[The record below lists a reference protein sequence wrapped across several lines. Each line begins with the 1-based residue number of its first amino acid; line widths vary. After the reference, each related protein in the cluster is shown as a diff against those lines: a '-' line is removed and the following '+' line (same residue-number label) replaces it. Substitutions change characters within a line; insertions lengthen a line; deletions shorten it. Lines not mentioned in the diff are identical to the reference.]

1 MANFSAQQVYSVISK
16 HQLTAEQLAA
26 VEGASIQ
33 SPTLVIAGAGSGKTE
48 LMTVRIMY
56 LVANG
61 FATPEQILGLT
72 FTKKAASELSAR
84 VLRSLYL
91 MRETEFWPKDL
102 DQDFAPPV
110 ITTYNSF
117 GNEVFR
123 QNALAV
129 GYEPDAQVLT
139 ESGAVAL
146 AKELL
151 RSLNLDDL
159 PQLESWEKT
168 SDYLVERLLSVTGEL
183 TDNQATAESA
193 EAVLER
199 FIQHVATLP
208 KTEGGSSERFA
219 YTETFLADAQQNLLF
234 LALAKRYQ
242 ELKQNRNLVD
252 FSDQV
257 SLALRAVQDGS
268 NLPYS
273 FVMLDEYQ
281 DTSSIQTKLLAK
293 LFAGLPV
300 MAVGDPNQ
308 AIYGWRGASDA
319 NISGFSSD
327 FGSSDTVT
335 LSTCWRS
342 GGSIVAAANHI
353 SQPLAGLSSLQ
364 PIILKS
370 IKDSDPIS
378 AEVFQ
383 TVDQEAD
390 AAAKF
395 FKENTNAETSAA
407 LLMRTKSAMP
417 SFVRAMQD
425 IGLEVEV
432 TGLSGLT
439 ELPEIIDLISALKVI
454 SSPQAATE
462 LMRLLSGPRW
472 AIAPRDIAQ
481 LAGYAKKLSRIR
493 NEVDS
498 SRPITLVEALD
509 ELRRAGSEDY
519 INVSH
524 ASFIRLKSAAELF
537 YRMRTQLSL
546 SITELAWAVVR
557 ELNIDIELFAHA
569 KTKSPLG
576 HLEQFISRL
585 TEYEASTIRPT
596 LSGLLQ
602 WLDYALEHE
611 SFELP
616 KSGSKKG
623 VIQVMSVHAAKGLE
637 WDVVLVAQLNQGS
650 FPIDSK
656 DSKGWLAAGK
666 LPFELRGD
674 RAQLPEFDFQAA
686 SSQRDLKQRFEAF
699 QDEMRQRQLREE
711 RRLAYVAIT
720 RAAKT
725 LRLTASYFKPGAKKA
740 RPLSPFLL
748 ELIEA
753 GLVSAVT
760 PEPLESNP
768 ALEQS
773 LRGSWPSIER
783 SGVEKLKIAADSV
796 TGFSGF
802 EPVRSHEL
810 ALLLEERDRAHSR
823 FVPELPK
830 RLSASALVSLISSP
844 DKFFENLRRPTPV
857 LFSQSASEGTH
868 FHSCIE
874 EYFAAS
880 DDAETQLTDSEIGL
894 NFLGSRFADRKPFA
908 IEQQIE
914 FVLAGVVVVCK
925 LDAVFENAGL
935 YEVVDWKSGKTPDG
949 TDLAARSI
957 QLALYRIALSEWL
970 SVGVEQIQVSFFFAA
985 DGKEVAPDALLSKP
999 ELEEKLAEVRKARLG

>member
-91 MRETEFWPKDL
+91 MRETDFWPKDL
-102 DQDFAPPV
+102 DQDFAPPM

-183 TDNQATAESA
+183 TDNQASAESA

-199 FIQHVATLP
+199 FIRHVATLP

-242 ELKQNRNLVD
+242 DLKQNRNLVD

-268 NLPYS
+268 NLPYR

-281 DTSSIQTKLLAK
+281 DTSSIQTKLLSK

-342 GGSIVAAANHI
+342 GESIVAAANHN

-370 IKDSDPIS
+370 IKGSDPIS

-383 TVDQEAD
+383 TVEQESE

-395 FKENTNAETSAA
+395 FIENTNAETSAA

-439 ELPEIIDLISALKVI
+439 ELPEIIDLIAALKVI

-509 ELRRAGSEDY
+509 ELRRAGSEDH

-524 ASFIRLKSAAELF
+524 ASFVRLKSAAELF

-569 KTKSPLG
+569 KSKSPLG

-623 VIQVMSVHAAKGLE
+623 VVQVMSVHAAKGLE

-699 QDEMRQRQLREE
+699 QDQMRQRQLREE

-748 ELIEA
+748 ELIEV
-753 GLVSAVT
+753 GLVNAVT
-760 PEPLESNP
+760 PEPLDSNP

-783 SGVEKLKIAADSV
+783 AGLEKLKLAAASV
-796 TGFSGF
+796 SGFSGF
-802 EPVRSHEL
+802 EPVRSQEL

-823 FVPELPK
+823 FIPELPK
-830 RLSASALVSLISSP
+830 RLSASAMVSLISSP
-844 DKFFENLRRPTPV
+844 EKFFENLRRPTPV
-857 LFSQSASEGTH
+857 LFSQSATEGTH

-874 EYFAAS
+874 EYFSAS
-880 DDAETQLTDSEIGL
+880 DDAETELTDTEIGA

-925 LDAVFENAGL
+925 LDAVFESEGL
-935 YEVVDWKSGKTPDG
+935 YEVVDWKSGKTPDAA
-949 TDLAARSI
+949 DLASRSI

-970 SVGVEQIQVSFFFAA
+970 GVGVEQIRVSFFFAA
-985 DGKEVAPDALLSKP
+985 DGKEVAPEALMSKP
-999 ELEEKLAEVRKARLG
+999 ELETKLAEVRRARLS

>member
-1 MANFSAQQVYSVISK
+1 MTRVSAQQVYSIISK
-16 HQLTAEQLAA
+16 HLLTPEQLLA
-26 VEGASIQ
+26 VEGASIT

-48 LMTVRIMY
+48 LMTVRILY

-72 FTKKAASELSAR
+72 FTKKAASELSGR

-102 DQDFAPPV
+102 EQDFSPPN

-139 ESGAVAL
+139 ESGSVAL

-151 RSLNLDDL
+151 RSLNLEDL

-168 SDYLVERLLSVTGEL
+168 VDYLVERLLSINSEL
-183 TDNQATAESA
+183 TDNQATVESA
-193 EAVLER
+193 EAVLEQ
-199 FIQHVATLP
+199 FIVHVSQLP
-208 KTEGGSSERFA
+208 KTEGGSSERFG
-219 YTETFLADAQQNLLF
+219 YTELYLADAQQNLLF

-242 ELKQNRNLVD
+242 QLKQDRNLVD

-257 SLALRAVQDGS
+257 SLALKAVQDGG
-268 NLPYS
+268 NLQYR

-319 NISGFSSD
+319 NLSGFSSD
-327 FGSSDTVT
+327 FGVGETVT

-342 GGSIVAAANHI
+342 GESIVRAANQI
-353 SQPLAGLSSLQ
+353 SEPLAGLSSLQ

-370 IKDSDPIS
+370 VKSADPIT

-383 TVDQEAD
+383 SVEQEAL
-390 AAAKF
+390 AAAEF
-395 FKENTNAETSAA
+395 FLENTNPEISAA
-407 LLMRTKSAMP
+407 LLLRTKSAMP
-417 SFVRAMQD
+417 SFVRALQD
-425 IGLEVEV
+425 RGLEVEV

-481 LAGYAKKLSRIR
+481 LAGYARKLSRIR

-509 ELRRAGSEDY
+509 ELRRSGAQDY
-519 INVSH
+519 INVSEI
-524 ASFIRLKSAAELF
+524 SFTRLKSAAELF

-569 KTKSPLG
+569 KTKSPLA

-585 TEYEASTIRPT
+585 TEYEATTLRPS

-602 WLDYALEHE
+602 WLDYALEHD

-623 VIQVMSVHAAKGLE
+623 VVQLMSVHAAKGLE
-637 WDVVLVAQLNQGS
+637 WDVVLVGQLNQGS

-656 DSKGWLAAGK
+656 DSKGWLGAGK
-666 LPFELRGD
+666 LPFQLRGD
-674 RAQLPEFDFQAA
+674 RAQLPDFDFESAT
-686 SSQRDLKQRFEAF
+686 SQKQLKQNFEGF
-699 QDEMRQRQLREE
+699 QEEMRERQLREE

-720 RAAKT
+720 RSAKT
-725 LRLTASYFKPGAKKA
+725 LRLTASYYKPGAKKP
-740 RPLSPFLL
+740 RPLSPFLI

-753 GLVSAVT
+753 GLVAAQV
-760 PEPLESNP
+760 PEPLEVNP
-768 ALEQS
+768 TLDEAV
-773 LRGSWPSIER
+773 RGSWPSLQH
-783 SGVEKLKIAADSV
+783 SGSGLLRKSAASV
-796 TGFSGF
+796 SSFSGAA
-802 EPVRSHEL
+802 PIRSQEL
-810 ALLLEERDRAHSR
+810 ALLLEERNRAHQR
-823 FVPELPK
+823 YTPDLPM
-830 RLSASALVSLISSP
+830 RLSASALVALVT
-844 DKFFENLRRPTPV
+844 DGEKFFENLRRPMPQ
-857 LFSQSASEGTH
+857 LHSEAAYAGTV

-874 EYFAAS
+874 DYFADS
-880 DDAETQLTDSEIGL
+880 DDAEAALSETTLGL
-894 NFLGSRFADRKPFA
+894 NFLGSRFADRTPHA
-908 IEQQIE
+908 IEQSIE
-914 FVLAGVVVVCK
+914 FVLGGVVVVCK
-925 LDAVFENAGL
+925 LDAVFEDAGL
-935 YEVVDWKSGKTPDG
+935 YEVVDWKSGGMPDKS
-949 TDLAARSI
+949 DLEKRSI
-957 QLALYRIALSEWL
+957 QLALYRIALSKWL
-970 SVGVEQIQVSFFFAA
+970 GVGVEQIRASFFFAA
-985 DGKEVAPDALLSKP
+985 DGKEVAPDSLLDEQALLK
-999 ELEEKLAEVRKARLG
+999 LLAEARTTRQG

>member
-1 MANFSAQQVYSVISK
+1 MTKFSAQQIYSVISK
-16 HQLTAEQLAA
+16 HELTSEQLAA
-26 VEGASIQ
+26 VEGASIT

-102 DQDFAPPV
+102 EQDFAPPT

-117 GNEVFR
+117 GNDVFR

-139 ESGAVAL
+139 EAGAVAL
-146 AKELL
+146 AKEML
-151 RSLNLDDL
+151 RGLNLEDL
-159 PQLESWEKT
+159 PQLENWEKT
-168 SDYLVERLLSVTGEL
+168 ADYLVERLLSITSEL
-183 TDNQATAESA
+183 TDNQASAENA
-193 EAVLER
+193 EAVFQR
-199 FIQHVATLP
+199 FIQHVGMLP
-208 KTEGGSSERFA
+208 KTDGGSSERFA
-219 YTETFLADAQQNLLF
+219 YTDTFISDAQQNLLF
-234 LALAKRYQ
+234 LALARRYQ
-242 ELKQNRNLVD
+242 DLKQERNLVD

-257 SLALRAVQDGS
+257 SLALKAVEAGGKLQ
-268 NLPYS
+268 YR

-281 DTSSIQTKLLAK
+281 DTSSIQTKLLSK
-293 LFAGLPV
+293 LFTGLPV

-319 NISGFSSD
+319 NISGFASD
-327 FGSSDTVT
+327 FGSRDTVT

-342 GGSIVAAANHI
+342 GDSIVEAANHI
-353 SQPLAGLSSLQ
+353 SAPLAGLSSLE

-370 IKDSDPIS
+370 IKPADPIS

-383 TVDQEAD
+383 TLEDEAL
-390 AAAKF
+390 AATKF
-395 FKENTNAETSAA
+395 FLETTDSETSAA

-425 IGLEVEV
+425 GGLEVEV

-439 ELPEIIDLISALKVI
+439 ELPEVIDLISALKVI
-454 SSPQAATE
+454 NSPQAATE

-498 SRPITLVEALD
+498 GRPITLVEALD
-509 ELRRAGSEDY
+509 ELRRPGSEDY

-524 ASFIRLKSAAELF
+524 SSFVRLKSAAELF

-546 SITELAWAVVR
+546 SITELSWAVVK
-557 ELNIDIELFAHA
+557 EFNIDIELFAHA
-569 KTKSPLG
+569 KTKHPLA

-585 TEYEASTIRPT
+585 TEYESSTLRPS

-650 FPIDSK
+650 FPIESK

-666 LPFELRGD
+666 IPFELRGD
-674 RAQLPEFDFQAA
+674 LAQLPEFDFMSAT
-686 SSQRDLKQRFEAF
+686 SQRDLKQRFDGF

-725 LRLTASYFKPGAKKA
+725 LRLTGSYFKPGGKKA
-740 RPLSPFLL
+740 RAISPFLI
-748 ELIEA
+748 ELIDA
-753 GLVSAVT
+753 GLVTPIV

-768 ALEQS
+768 SLEQS
-773 LRGSWPSIER
+773 IRGAWPSAER
-783 SGVEKLKIAADSV
+783 SDASSLKRLADSV
-796 TGFSGF
+796 TGFNGV
-802 EPVRSHEL
+802 EPVKSHEL
-810 ALLLEERDRAHSR
+810 ALLLEERDRNHSR
-823 FVPELPK
+823 FRPELPS
-830 RLSASALVSLISSP
+830 RLSASALVALLSSP
-844 DKFFENLRRPTPV
+844 DSFFDNLRRPLPV
-857 LFSQSASEGTH
+857 LYSQAASEGTS
-868 FHSCIE
+868 FHAIIE
-874 EYFAAS
+874 DYFAAS
-880 DDAETQLTDSEIGL
+880 DDAEGSLAASETGA
-894 NFLGSRFADRKPFA
+894 NFLGSRFADLQPIS

-914 FVLAGVVVVCK
+914 FVLGGIVVVCK
-925 LDAVFENAGL
+925 LDAVFESGGL
-935 YEVVDWKSGKTPDG
+935 FEVLDWKSGKTPDSE
-949 TDLAARSI
+949 DLGKRAI
-957 QLALYRIALSEWL
+957 QLALYRIALSQWL
-970 SVGVEQIQVSFFFAA
+970 GVGVEKIRASFFFAA
-985 DGKEVAPDALLSKP
+985 DGQEVSPDLLPSQI
-999 ELEEKLAEVRKARLG
+999 ELEEMLDQVRKAHLG

>member
-91 MRETEFWPKDL
+91 MRETDFWPKDL
-102 DQDFAPPV
+102 DQDFAPPM

-183 TDNQATAESA
+183 TDNQASAESA

-199 FIQHVATLP
+199 FIRHVATLP

-242 ELKQNRNLVD
+242 DLKQNRNLVD

-257 SLALRAVQDGS
+257 SLALLAVQDGS
-268 NLPYS
+268 NLPYR

-281 DTSSIQTKLLAK
+281 DTSSIQTKLLSK

-342 GGSIVAAANHI
+342 GESIVAAANHI

-370 IKDSDPIS
+370 IKGSDPIS

-383 TVDQEAD
+383 TVEQESE

-395 FKENTNAETSAA
+395 FLENTNAETSAA

-439 ELPEIIDLISALKVI
+439 ELPEIIDLIAALKVI

-524 ASFIRLKSAAELF
+524 ASFVRLKSAAELF

-569 KTKSPLG
+569 KSKSPLG

-623 VIQVMSVHAAKGLE
+623 VVQVMSVHAAKGLE
-637 WDVVLVAQLNQGS
+637 WDVVLVAQVNQGS

-699 QDEMRQRQLREE
+699 QDQMRQRQLREE

-748 ELIEA
+748 ELIEV
-753 GLVSAVT
+753 GLVNAVT
-760 PEPLESNP
+760 PEPLDSNP

-783 SGVEKLKIAADSV
+783 AGLEKLKLAAASV
-796 TGFSGF
+796 SGFSGF
-802 EPVRSHEL
+802 EPVRSQEL

-823 FVPELPK
+823 FIPELPK
-830 RLSASALVSLISSP
+830 RLSASAMVSLISSP
-844 DKFFENLRRPTPV
+844 EKFFENLRRPTPV
-857 LFSQSASEGTH
+857 LFSQSATEGTH

-874 EYFAAS
+874 EYFSAS
-880 DDAETQLTDSEIGL
+880 DDAETELTDTEIGA

-925 LDAVFENAGL
+925 LDAVFESEGL
-935 YEVVDWKSGKTPDG
+935 YEVVDWKSGKTPDAA
-949 TDLAARSI
+949 DLASRSI

-970 SVGVEQIQVSFFFAA
+970 GVGVEQIRVSFFFAA
-985 DGKEVAPDALLSKP
+985 DGKEVAPETLLSKL
-999 ELEEKLAEVRKARLG
+999 ELENKLAEVRRARLS

>member
-91 MRETEFWPKDL
+91 MRETDFWPKDL
-102 DQDFAPPV
+102 DQDFAPPM

-183 TDNQATAESA
+183 TDNQASAESA

-199 FIQHVATLP
+199 FIRHVATLP

-242 ELKQNRNLVD
+242 DLKQNRNLVD

-257 SLALRAVQDGS
+257 SLALLAVQDGS
-268 NLPYS
+268 NLPYR

-281 DTSSIQTKLLAK
+281 DTSSIQTKLLSK

-342 GGSIVAAANHI
+342 GESIVAAANHI

-370 IKDSDPIS
+370 IKGSDPIS

-383 TVDQEAD
+383 TVEQESE

-395 FKENTNAETSAA
+395 FLENTNAETSAA

-439 ELPEIIDLISALKVI
+439 ELPEIIDLIAALKVI

-524 ASFIRLKSAAELF
+524 ASFVRLKSAAELF

-569 KTKSPLG
+569 KSKSPLG

-623 VIQVMSVHAAKGLE
+623 VVQVMSVHAAKGLE
-637 WDVVLVAQLNQGS
+637 WDVVLVAQVNQGS

-699 QDEMRQRQLREE
+699 QDQMRQRQLREE

-748 ELIEA
+748 ELIEV
-753 GLVSAVT
+753 GLVNAVT
-760 PEPLESNP
+760 PEPLDSNP

-783 SGVEKLKIAADSV
+783 AGLEKLKLAAASV
-796 TGFSGF
+796 SGFSGF
-802 EPVRSHEL
+802 EPVRSQEL

-823 FVPELPK
+823 FIPELPK
-830 RLSASALVSLISSP
+830 RLSASAMVSLISSP
-844 DKFFENLRRPTPV
+844 EKFFENLRRPTPV
-857 LFSQSASEGTH
+857 LFSQSATEGTH

-874 EYFAAS
+874 EYFSAS
-880 DDAETQLTDSEIGL
+880 DDAETELTDTEIGA

-925 LDAVFENAGL
+925 LDAVFESEGL
-935 YEVVDWKSGKTPDG
+935 YEVVDWKSGKTPDAS
-949 TDLAARSI
+949 DLASRSI

-970 SVGVEQIQVSFFFAA
+970 GVGVEQIRVSFFFAA
-985 DGKEVAPDALLSKP
+985 DGKEVAPETLLSKL
-999 ELEEKLAEVRKARLG
+999 ELENKLAGVRRARLS

>member
-1 MANFSAQQVYSVISK
+1 MASFSAQQVYSVISK
-16 HQLTAEQLAA
+16 HELTPEQLAA

-146 AKELL
+146 AKEML
-151 RSLNLDDL
+151 RSLNLADL

-168 SDYLVERLLSVTGEL
+168 SDYLVERILSVTGEL
-183 TDNQATAESA
+183 TDNQASAESA

-199 FIQHVATLP
+199 FIQHVETLP

-242 ELKQNRNLVD
+242 DLKQNRNLVD

-257 SLALRAVQDGS
+257 SLALRAVQDDS
-268 NLPYS
+268 NLPYR

-281 DTSSIQTKLLAK
+281 DTSSIQTKLLSK

-342 GGSIVAAANHI
+342 GESIVAAANHI

-370 IKDSDPIS
+370 IKGSDPIS

-383 TVDQEAD
+383 TVEQESE

-395 FKENTNAETSAA
+395 FLENTNAETSAA

-439 ELPEIIDLISALKVI
+439 ELPEIIDLIAALKVI

-524 ASFIRLKSAAELF
+524 ASFVRLKSAAELF

-569 KTKSPLG
+569 KSKSPLG

-585 TEYEASTIRPT
+585 TDYEASTIRPT

-623 VIQVMSVHAAKGLE
+623 VVQVMSVHAAKGLE

-699 QDEMRQRQLREE
+699 QDQMRQRQLLEE

-748 ELIEA
+748 ELIEV
-753 GLVSAVT
+753 GLVNAVT
-760 PEPLESNP
+760 PEPLDSNP

-783 SGVEKLKIAADSV
+783 AGLEKLKLAAASV
-796 TGFSGF
+796 SGFSGF
-802 EPVRSHEL
+802 EPVRSQEL

-823 FVPELPK
+823 FIPELPK
-830 RLSASALVSLISSP
+830 RLSASAMVSLISSP
-844 DKFFENLRRPTPV
+844 EKFFENLRRPTPV
-857 LFSQSASEGTH
+857 LFSQSATEGTH

-874 EYFAAS
+874 EYFSAS
-880 DDAETQLTDSEIGL
+880 DDAETELTDTEIGA
-894 NFLGSRFADRKPFA
+894 NFLGSRFADRNPFA

-925 LDAVFENAGL
+925 LDAVFESEGL
-935 YEVVDWKSGKTPDG
+935 YEVVDWKSGKTPDAA
-949 TDLAARSI
+949 DLASRSI

-970 SVGVEQIQVSFFFAA
+970 GVGVEQIRVSFFFAA
-985 DGKEVAPDALLSKP
+985 DGKEVAPEALMSKP
-999 ELEEKLAEVRKARLG
+999 ELENKLAEVRRARLS

>member
-146 AKELL
+146 AKEML
-151 RSLNLDDL
+151 RSLNLADL

-168 SDYLVERLLSVTGEL
+168 SDYLVERILSVTGEL
-183 TDNQATAESA
+183 TDNQASAESA

-199 FIQHVATLP
+199 FIQHVETLP

-242 ELKQNRNLVD
+242 DLKQNRNLVD

-257 SLALRAVQDGS
+257 SLALRAVQHGS
-268 NLPYS
+268 NLPYR

-281 DTSSIQTKLLAK
+281 DTSSIQTKLLSK

-342 GGSIVAAANHI
+342 GESIVAAANHI

-370 IKDSDPIS
+370 IKGSDPIS

-383 TVDQEAD
+383 TVEQEAE

-395 FKENTNAETSAA
+395 FIENTNAETSAA

-439 ELPEIIDLISALKVI
+439 ELPEIIDLIAALKVI

-524 ASFIRLKSAAELF
+524 ASFVRLKSAAELF

-569 KTKSPLG
+569 KNKSPLG

-585 TEYEASTIRPT
+585 TEYEATAIRPT

-623 VIQVMSVHAAKGLE
+623 VVQVMSVHAAKGLE

-740 RPLSPFLL
+740 RPLSVFLL
-748 ELIEA
+748 ELIDA
-753 GLVSAVT
+753 GLVTALI
-760 PEPLESNP
+760 PDPLESNP
-768 ALEQS
+768 ALEQA

-783 SGVEKLKIAADSV
+783 SGLEKLQLAAESV

-802 EPVRSHEL
+802 EPVRSQEL

-823 FVPELPK
+823 FIPELPK
-830 RLSASALVSLISSP
+830 RLSASAMVSLLSSP
-844 DKFFENLRRPTPV
+844 EKFFENLRRPTPV

-874 EYFAAS
+874 EYFSAS
-880 DDAETQLTDSEIGL
+880 DDAETELTDTEIGAS
-894 NFLGSRFADRKPFA
+894 FLGSRFADRKPFA

-925 LDAVFENAGL
+925 LDAVFESEGL
-935 YEVVDWKSGKTPDG
+935 YEVVDWKSGKTPDAA
-949 TDLAARSI
+949 DLASRST

-970 SVGVEQIQVSFFFAA
+970 GVGVEQIRVSFFFAA
-985 DGKEVAPDALLSKP
+985 DGKEVAPEVLFSKP
-999 ELEEKLAEVRKARLG
+999 EIENKLAEVRRARLG

>member
-1 MANFSAQQVYSVISK
+1 MASVSAQQVYSVISK

-48 LMTVRIMY
+48 LMTVRIMF

-151 RSLNLDDL
+151 RSLNLADL

-183 TDNQATAESA
+183 TDNQATVESA
-193 EAVLER
+193 EAILER

-242 ELKQNRNLVD
+242 ELKQSRNLVD

-268 NLPYS
+268 NLPYR

-342 GGSIVAAANHI
+342 GESIVAAANHI

-395 FKENTNAETSAA
+395 FKENTIAETSAA

-524 ASFIRLKSAAELF
+524 ASFVRLKSAAELF

-686 SSQRDLKQRFEAF
+686 GSQRDLKQRFEAF

-753 GLVSAVT
+753 GLVNAVT

-773 LRGSWPSIER
+773 LRGNWPSNER
-783 SGVEKLKIAADSV
+783 SGLEKLKIAADSV

-894 NFLGSRFADRKPFA
+894 NFLGSRFANRKPFA

-949 TDLAARSI
+949 PDLAARSI

>member
-91 MRETEFWPKDL
+91 MRETDFWPKDL
-102 DQDFAPPV
+102 DQDFAPPM

-183 TDNQATAESA
+183 TDNQASAESA

-199 FIQHVATLP
+199 FIRHVATLP

-242 ELKQNRNLVD
+242 DLKQNRNLVD

-268 NLPYS
+268 NLPYR

-281 DTSSIQTKLLAK
+281 DTSSIQTKLLSK

-342 GGSIVAAANHI
+342 GESIVAAANHI

-370 IKDSDPIS
+370 IKGSDPIS

-383 TVDQEAD
+383 TVEQESE

-395 FKENTNAETSAA
+395 FIENTNAETSAA

-439 ELPEIIDLISALKVI
+439 ELPEIIDLIAALKVI

-524 ASFIRLKSAAELF
+524 ASFVRLKSAAELF

-569 KTKSPLG
+569 KSKSPLG

-623 VIQVMSVHAAKGLE
+623 VVQVMSVHAAKGLE

-699 QDEMRQRQLREE
+699 QDQMRQRQLREE

-748 ELIEA
+748 ELIEV
-753 GLVSAVT
+753 GLVNAVT
-760 PEPLESNP
+760 PEPLDSNP

-783 SGVEKLKIAADSV
+783 AGLEKLKLAAASV
-796 TGFSGF
+796 SGFSGF
-802 EPVRSHEL
+802 EPVRSQEL

-823 FVPELPK
+823 FIPELPK
-830 RLSASALVSLISSP
+830 RLSASAMVSLISSP
-844 DKFFENLRRPTPV
+844 EKFFENLRRPTPV
-857 LFSQSASEGTH
+857 LFSQSATEGTH

-874 EYFAAS
+874 EYFSAS
-880 DDAETQLTDSEIGL
+880 DDAETELTDTEIGA

-925 LDAVFENAGL
+925 LDAVFESEGL
-935 YEVVDWKSGKTPDG
+935 YEVVDWKSGKTPDAA
-949 TDLAARSI
+949 DLASRSI

-970 SVGVEQIQVSFFFAA
+970 GVGVEQIRVSFFFAA
-985 DGKEVAPDALLSKP
+985 DGKEVAPEALMSKP
-999 ELEEKLAEVRKARLG
+999 ELETKLAEVRRARLS

>member
-84 VLRSLYL
+84 VLRALYL

-102 DQDFAPPV
+102 DQDFAPPM

-139 ESGAVAL
+139 ESGAVSL

-183 TDNQATAESA
+183 TDNQASAESA

-199 FIQHVATLP
+199 FIRHVATLP

-242 ELKQNRNLVD
+242 DLKQNRNLVD

-268 NLPYS
+268 NLPYR

-281 DTSSIQTKLLAK
+281 DTSSIQTKLLSK

-342 GGSIVAAANHI
+342 GESIVAAANHI

-370 IKDSDPIS
+370 IKGSDPIS

-383 TVDQEAD
+383 TVEQESE

-395 FKENTNAETSAA
+395 FLENTNAETSAA

-439 ELPEIIDLISALKVI
+439 ELPEIIDLIAALKVI

-524 ASFIRLKSAAELF
+524 ASFVRLKSAADLF

-569 KTKSPLG
+569 KSKSPLG

-623 VIQVMSVHAAKGLE
+623 VVQVMSVHAAKGLE

-699 QDEMRQRQLREE
+699 QDQMRQRQLLEE

-748 ELIEA
+748 ELIEV
-753 GLVSAVT
+753 GLVNAVT
-760 PEPLESNP
+760 PEPLDSNP

-783 SGVEKLKIAADSV
+783 AGLEKLKLAAASV
-796 TGFSGF
+796 SGFSGF
-802 EPVRSHEL
+802 EPVRSQEL

-823 FVPELPK
+823 FIPELPK
-830 RLSASALVSLISSP
+830 RLSASAMVSLISSP
-844 DKFFENLRRPTPV
+844 EKFFENLRRPTPV
-857 LFSQSASEGTH
+857 LFSQSATEGTH

-874 EYFAAS
+874 EYFSAS
-880 DDAETQLTDSEIGL
+880 DDAETELTDTEIGA

-925 LDAVFENAGL
+925 LDAVFESEGL
-935 YEVVDWKSGKTPDG
+935 YEVVDWKSGKTPDAS
-949 TDLAARSI
+949 DLASRSI

-970 SVGVEQIQVSFFFAA
+970 GVGVEQIRVSFFFAA
-985 DGKEVAPDALLSKP
+985 DGKEVAPEALMSKP
-999 ELEEKLAEVRKARLG
+999 ELETKLAEVRRARLS

>member
-1 MANFSAQQVYSVISK
+1 MAKFSAQQIYSIISK
-16 HQLTAEQLAA
+16 HQLTPEQLAA
-26 VEGASIQ
+26 VEGASIE

-48 LMTVRIMY
+48 LMTVRILY
-56 LVANG
+56 LVANE
-61 FATPEQILGLT
+61 FAAPDQILGLT

-139 ESGAVAL
+139 ESGSVAL

-151 RSLNLDDL
+151 RSLNLEDL

-168 SDYLVERLLSVTGEL
+168 ADYLVERLLSVTGEL

-199 FIQHVATLP
+199 FIQHVSMLP

-219 YTETFLADAQQNLLF
+219 YTETFLADAQQNMLF

-257 SLALRAVQDGS
+257 SLALRAVEDGS
-268 NLPYS
+268 NLPYR

-342 GGSIVAAANHI
+342 GDSIVAAANHI
-353 SQPLAGLSSLQ
+353 SEPLAGLSSLE

-370 IKDSDPIS
+370 IKPSDPIS

-383 TVDQEAD
+383 SVEQEAM
-390 AAAKF
+390 AAAEF
-395 FKENTNAETSAA
+395 FKANTNAENSAA

-425 IGLEVEV
+425 SGLEVEV
-432 TGLSGLT
+432 TGLTGLI
-439 ELPEIIDLISALKVI
+439 ELPEIIDLIAALKVI

-481 LAGYAKKLSRIR
+481 LAGYARKLSRIR

-524 ASFIRLKSAAELF
+524 ASFVRLKSAAELF

-585 TEYEASTIRPT
+585 TEYEATTVRPT

-674 RAQLPEFDFQAA
+674 RAQLPELDFDAA
-686 SSQRDLKQRFEAF
+686 TSQRDLKQRFEAF

-740 RPLSPFLL
+740 RPLSTFLL
-748 ELIEA
+748 ELIDA
-753 GLVSAVT
+753 GLVSAIV

-773 LRGSWPSIER
+773 TRGSWPNVER
-783 SGVEKLKIAADSV
+783 AGLEKLKMAADSV
-796 TGFSGF
+796 TGFTGF
-802 EPVRSHEL
+802 EPVRSQEL

-823 FVPELPK
+823 FSPELPK
-830 RLSASALVSLISSP
+830 RLSASAMVSLLSAP
-844 DKFFENLRRPTPV
+844 DKFFENLRRPVPV

-880 DDAETQLTDSEIGL
+880 DEAETELTASETGA
-894 NFLGSRFADRKPFA
+894 NFLGSRFSGMKPSA

-914 FVLAGVVVVCK
+914 FVLGGVVVVCK
-925 LDAVFENAGL
+925 LDAVFESGGL
-935 YEVVDWKSGKTPDG
+935 YEVVDWKSGKTPG
-949 TDLAARSI
+949 PADLAARSI

-985 DGKEVAPDALLSKP
+985 DGNEVAPESLLSKQ
-999 ELEEKLAEVRKARLG
+999 ELEGKLDEVRKARLG

>member
-268 NLPYS
+268 NLPYR

-481 LAGYAKKLSRIR
+481 LAGYARKLSRIR

-783 SGVEKLKIAADSV
+783 SGLEKLKIAADSV

-830 RLSASALVSLISSP
+830 RLSASALVSMISSP

-949 TDLAARSI
+949 PDLAARSI

>member
-84 VLRSLYL
+84 VLRALYL

-102 DQDFAPPV
+102 DQDFAPPM

-183 TDNQATAESA
+183 TDNQASAESA

-199 FIQHVATLP
+199 FIRHVATLP

-242 ELKQNRNLVD
+242 DLKQNRNLVD

-268 NLPYS
+268 NLPYR

-281 DTSSIQTKLLAK
+281 DTSSIQTKLLSK

-319 NISGFSSD
+319 NISGFSTD

-342 GGSIVAAANHI
+342 GESIVAAANHI

-370 IKDSDPIS
+370 IKGSDPIS

-383 TVDQEAD
+383 TVEQESE

-395 FKENTNAETSAA
+395 FLENTNAETSAA

-439 ELPEIIDLISALKVI
+439 ELPEIIDLIAALKVI

-524 ASFIRLKSAAELF
+524 ASFVRLKSAAELF

-569 KTKSPLG
+569 KSKSPLG

-623 VIQVMSVHAAKGLE
+623 VVQVMSVHAAKGLE
-637 WDVVLVAQLNQGS
+637 WDVVLVAQVNQGS

-699 QDEMRQRQLREE
+699 QDQMRQRQLREE

-748 ELIEA
+748 ELIEV
-753 GLVSAVT
+753 GLVNAVT
-760 PEPLESNP
+760 PEPLDSNP

-783 SGVEKLKIAADSV
+783 AGLEKLKLAAASV
-796 TGFSGF
+796 SGFSGF
-802 EPVRSHEL
+802 EPVRSQEL

-823 FVPELPK
+823 FIPELPK
-830 RLSASALVSLISSP
+830 RLSASAMVSLISSP
-844 DKFFENLRRPTPV
+844 EKFFENLRRPTPV
-857 LFSQSASEGTH
+857 LFSQSATEGTH

-874 EYFAAS
+874 EYFSAS
-880 DDAETQLTDSEIGL
+880 DDAETELTDTEIGA

-925 LDAVFENAGL
+925 LDAVFESEGL
-935 YEVVDWKSGKTPDG
+935 YEVVDWKSGKTPDAS
-949 TDLAARSI
+949 DLASRSI

-970 SVGVEQIQVSFFFAA
+970 GVGVEQIRVSFFFAA
-985 DGKEVAPDALLSKP
+985 DGKEVAPETLLSKL
-999 ELEEKLAEVRKARLG
+999 ELENKLAGVRRARLS

>member
-91 MRETEFWPKDL
+91 MRETDFWPKEL
-102 DQDFAPPV
+102 DQDFAPPM

-183 TDNQATAESA
+183 TDNQASAESA

-199 FIQHVATLP
+199 FIRHVATLP

-242 ELKQNRNLVD
+242 DLKQNRNLVD

-268 NLPYS
+268 NLPYR

-281 DTSSIQTKLLAK
+281 DTSSIQTKLLSK

-319 NISGFSSD
+319 NISGFSTD

-342 GGSIVAAANHI
+342 GESIVAAANHI

-370 IKDSDPIS
+370 IKGSDPIS

-383 TVDQEAD
+383 TVEQESE

-395 FKENTNAETSAA
+395 FLENTNAETSAA

-439 ELPEIIDLISALKVI
+439 ELPEIIDLIAALKVI

-524 ASFIRLKSAAELF
+524 ASFVRLKSAAELF

-569 KTKSPLG
+569 KSKSPLG

-623 VIQVMSVHAAKGLE
+623 VVQVMSVHAAKGLE

-674 RAQLPEFDFQAA
+674 RAQLPEFDFQAS

-699 QDEMRQRQLREE
+699 QDQMRQRQLREE

-748 ELIEA
+748 ELIEV
-753 GLVSAVT
+753 GLVNAVT
-760 PEPLESNP
+760 PEPLDSNP

-783 SGVEKLKIAADSV
+783 AGLEKLKLAAASV
-796 TGFSGF
+796 SGFSGF
-802 EPVRSHEL
+802 EPVRSQEL

-823 FVPELPK
+823 FIPELPK
-830 RLSASALVSLISSP
+830 RLSASAMVSLISSP
-844 DKFFENLRRPTPV
+844 EKFFENLRRPTPV
-857 LFSQSASEGTH
+857 LFSQSATEGTH

-874 EYFAAS
+874 EYFSAS
-880 DDAETQLTDSEIGL
+880 DDAETELTDTEIGA

-925 LDAVFENAGL
+925 LDAVFESEGL
-935 YEVVDWKSGKTPDG
+935 YEVVDWKSGKTPDAS
-949 TDLAARSI
+949 DLASRSI

-970 SVGVEQIQVSFFFAA
+970 GVGVEQIRVSFFFAA
-985 DGKEVAPDALLSKP
+985 DGKEVAPETLLSKL
-999 ELEEKLAEVRKARLG
+999 ELETKLAEVRRARLS

>member
-1 MANFSAQQVYSVISK
+1 MAKFSAQQVYSIISK
-16 HQLTAEQLAA
+16 HQLTPEQLLA

-33 SPTLVIAGAGSGKTE
+33 TPTLVIAGAGSGKTE

-61 FATPEQILGLT
+61 LATPEQILGLT

-91 MRETEFWPKDL
+91 MRETELWPKDL
-102 DQDFAPPV
+102 DQDFSPPV
-110 ITTYNSF
+110 ITTYNAF
-117 GNEVFR
+117 GNEIFR

-139 ESGAVAL
+139 ESAAVAL

-151 RSLNLDDL
+151 RSLNLEEL
-159 PQLESWEKT
+159 PQLENWEKT
-168 SDYLVERLLSVTGEL
+168 VDYLVERLLSVAGEL

-193 EAVLER
+193 EEFLER

-234 LALAKRYQ
+234 FALAKRYQ
-242 ELKQNRNLVD
+242 ELKQHRNLVD

-257 SLALRAVQDGS
+257 SLALRAVDDGAG
-268 NLPYS
+268 LPYR

-327 FGSSDTVT
+327 FGSSDTIT

-342 GGSIVAAANHI
+342 GDSIVAAANHI
-353 SQPLAGLSSLQ
+353 AEPLAGLSSLQ

-370 IKDSDPIS
+370 IKSSDPIS
-378 AEVFQ
+378 AEVYQ
-383 TVDQEAD
+383 SVEQEAL
-390 AAAKF
+390 AAAAF
-395 FKENTNAETSAA
+395 FKANTNTETSAA

-417 SFVRAMQD
+417 GFVRALQQS
-425 IGLEVEV
+425 GLEVEV

-439 ELPEIIDLISALKVI
+439 ELPEIIDLIAALKVI
-454 SSPQAATE
+454 NSPQAATE

-481 LAGYAKKLSRIR
+481 LAGYARKLSRIR

-509 ELRRAGSEDY
+509 ELRRAGSEDHV
-519 INVSH
+519 NVSH
-524 ASFIRLKSAAELF
+524 ASYARLKSAAELF

-585 TEYEASTIRPT
+585 TEYEATTMRPT

-623 VIQVMSVHAAKGLE
+623 VVQVMSVHAAKGLE

-674 RAQLPEFDFQAA
+674 REQLPELDFQSAT
-686 SSQRDLKQRFEAF
+686 SQRDLKQRFDGF

-725 LRLTASYFKPGAKKA
+725 LRLTASYFKPGVKKA
-740 RPLSPFLL
+740 KPLSPFLL
-748 ELIEA
+748 ELMDAE
-753 GLVSAVT
+753 LVNAIV
-760 PEPLESNP
+760 PDPLESNP
-768 ALEQS
+768 ALEQAQ
-773 LRGSWPSIER
+773 RGSWPSIER
-783 SGVEKLKIAADSV
+783 AGVDKLKLAAERV

-802 EPVRSHEL
+802 EPVRSQEL

-823 FVPELPK
+823 FSPELPK
-830 RLSASALVSLISSP
+830 RLSASAIVSLIGSP
-844 DKFFENLRRPTPV
+844 EQFFENLRRPTPV
-857 LFSQSASEGTH
+857 LFSPSASEGTR

-874 EYFAAS
+874 EYFAES
-880 DDAETQLTDSEIGL
+880 DEAEAELNEIEVGA
-894 NFLGSRFADRKPFA
+894 NFLGSRFAELKPLA

-914 FVLAGVVVVCK
+914 FVLGGVVVVCK
-925 LDAVFENAGL
+925 LDAVFEIDGL
-935 YEVVDWKSGKTPDG
+935 YEVVDWKSGKTPDAA
-949 TDLAARSI
+949 DLATRSI
-957 QLALYRIALSEWL
+957 QLALYRIALAEWL
-970 SVGVEQIQVSFFFAA
+970 NVGVEKIRVSFFFAA
-985 DGKEVAPDALLSKP
+985 DGNEVAPELLLSKQ
-999 ELEEKLAEVRKARLG
+999 ELEGKLNEVRKARLG

>member
-1 MANFSAQQVYSVISK
+1 MAKFSAQQVYSIISK
-16 HQLTAEQLAA
+16 HQLTSEQLAA
-26 VEGASIQ
+26 VEGASIH

-61 FATPEQILGLT
+61 YATPEQILGLT

-91 MRETEFWPKDL
+91 MRETELWPKDL

-151 RSLNLDDL
+151 RSLNLEDL

-168 SDYLVERLLSVTGEL
+168 ADYLVERLLSITGEL

-193 EAVLER
+193 EEVLER
-199 FIQHVATLP
+199 FVQHVSMLP
-208 KTEGGSSERFA
+208 KTDGGSSERFA
-219 YTETFLADAQQNLLF
+219 YTETFLSDAQQNLLF

-257 SLALRAVQDGS
+257 SLALRAVENGS
-268 NLPYS
+268 SLPYR

-319 NISGFSSD
+319 NISGFGGD
-327 FGSSDTVT
+327 FGSGDTVT

-342 GGSIVAAANHI
+342 GESIVAAANHI
-353 SQPLAGLSSLQ
+353 SEPLAGLSSLQ

-370 IKDSDPIS
+370 IKASDPIS

-383 TVDQEAD
+383 TVEQEAL
-390 AAAKF
+390 AAAEF
-395 FKENTNAETSAA
+395 FISNTNSDTSAA
-407 LLMRTKSAMP
+407 LLLRTKSSMP
-417 SFVRAMQD
+417 SFVRALQD
-425 IGLEVEV
+425 SGLEVEV

-439 ELPEIIDLISALKVI
+439 ELPEIIDLIAALKVI
-454 SSPQAATE
+454 NSPQAATE

-481 LAGYAKKLSRIR
+481 LAGYARKLSRIR

-498 SRPITLVEALD
+498 VRPITLVEALD

-519 INVSH
+519 IHVSH
-524 ASFIRLKSAAELF
+524 AAFVRLKSAAELF

-585 TEYEASTIRPT
+585 TEYESTTMRPT

-674 RAQLPEFDFQAA
+674 RAQLPEFDFQSAT
-686 SSQRDLKQRFEAF
+686 SQRDLKQRFESF

-740 RPLSPFLL
+740 RPLSPFLI
-748 ELIEA
+748 ELIDA
-753 GLVSAVT
+753 SLVSAKV
-760 PEPLESNP
+760 PDPLESNP
-768 ALEQS
+768 ALEQA

-783 SGVEKLKIAADSV
+783 AGLDKLKIAADSV
-796 TGFSGF
+796 TGFGGF
-802 EPVRSHEL
+802 EPVRSQEL

-823 FVPELPK
+823 FSPDLPK
-830 RLSASALVSLISSP
+830 RLSASAIVSLFSSP
-844 DKFFENLRRPTPV
+844 SKFFEILRRPMPV
-857 LFSQSASEGTH
+857 LFSKSASEGTH

-880 DDAETQLTDSEIGL
+880 DDAETNLNDSEIGA
-894 NFLGSRFADRKPFA
+894 NFLGSRFAGLTPFA

-914 FVLAGVVVVCK
+914 FVLGGVVVVCK

-935 YEVVDWKSGKTPDG
+935 YEVVDWKSGKTPDAA
-949 TDLAARSI
+949 DLAARSI

-970 SVGVEQIQVSFFFAA
+970 GLGVEQIRVSFFFAA
-985 DGKEVAPDALLSKP
+985 DGKELAPESLVSKQD
-999 ELEEKLAEVRKARLG
+999 LESNLNEVRKARLG

>member
-16 HQLTAEQLAA
+16 HQLTAEQSAA

-183 TDNQATAESA
+183 TDNQASAESA

-199 FIQHVATLP
+199 FIRHVATLP

-242 ELKQNRNLVD
+242 DLKQNRNLVD

-268 NLPYS
+268 NLPYR

-281 DTSSIQTKLLAK
+281 DTSSIQTKLLSK

-342 GGSIVAAANHI
+342 GESIVAAANHI

-370 IKDSDPIS
+370 IKGSDPIS

-383 TVDQEAD
+383 TVEQESE

-395 FKENTNAETSAA
+395 FIENTNAETSAA

-439 ELPEIIDLISALKVI
+439 ELPEIIDLIAALKVI

-524 ASFIRLKSAAELF
+524 ASFVRLKSAAELF

-569 KTKSPLG
+569 KSKSPLG

-616 KSGSKKG
+616 RSGSKKG
-623 VIQVMSVHAAKGLE
+623 VVQVMSVHAAKGLE

-699 QDEMRQRQLREE
+699 QDQMRQRQLREE

-748 ELIEA
+748 ELIEV
-753 GLVSAVT
+753 GLVNAVT
-760 PEPLESNP
+760 PEPLDSNP

-783 SGVEKLKIAADSV
+783 AGLEKLKLAAASV
-796 TGFSGF
+796 SGFSGF
-802 EPVRSHEL
+802 EPVRSQEL

-823 FVPELPK
+823 FIPELPK
-830 RLSASALVSLISSP
+830 RLSASAMVSLISSP
-844 DKFFENLRRPTPV
+844 EKFFENLRRPTPV
-857 LFSQSASEGTH
+857 LFSQSATEGTH

-874 EYFAAS
+874 EYFSAS
-880 DDAETQLTDSEIGL
+880 DDAETELTDTEIGA

-925 LDAVFENAGL
+925 LDAVFESEGL
-935 YEVVDWKSGKTPDG
+935 YEVVDWKSGKTPDAS
-949 TDLAARSI
+949 DLASRSI

-970 SVGVEQIQVSFFFAA
+970 GVGVEQIRVSFFFAA
-985 DGKEVAPDALLSKP
+985 DGKEVAPETLLSKL
-999 ELEEKLAEVRKARLG
+999 ELENKLAGVRRARLS

>member
-1 MANFSAQQVYSVISK
+1 MTRFSAQQVYSVISK
-16 HQLTAEQLAA
+16 HQLTHEQLAA
-26 VEGASIQ
+26 VEGASVT

-61 FATPEQILGLT
+61 FALPEQILGLT

-91 MRETEFWPKDL
+91 MRETELWPQGL
-102 DQDFAPPV
+102 EQDFSPPT

-139 ESGAVAL
+139 ESGAVGL
-146 AKELL
+146 AKELV
-151 RSLNLDDL
+151 RSLNLSDL
-159 PQLESWEKT
+159 PELENWEKT
-168 SDYLVERLLSVTGEL
+168 ADYLVERLLSISGEL
-183 TDNQATAESA
+183 TDNQAHPNQAER
-193 EAVLER
+193 VLEG
-199 FIQHVATLP
+199 FLEHVGSLP
-208 KTEGGSSERFA
+208 KTEGGSAERFA
-219 YTETFLADAQQNLLF
+219 YTEGFLSDARQNLLF
-234 LALAKRYQ
+234 VALARKYQ
-242 ELKQNRNLVD
+242 ELKQSRNLVD

-257 SLALRAVQDGS
+257 SLALQAIEDGS
-268 NLPYS
+268 SLPFR

-281 DTSSIQTKLLAK
+281 DTSSIQTKLLSK

-319 NISGFSSD
+319 NLSGFATD
-327 FGSSDTVT
+327 FGSAETVT

-342 GGSIVAAANHI
+342 GDSIVQAANQI
-353 SQPLAGLSSLQ
+353 AAPLAGMSTLEPITLQ
-364 PIILKS
+364 S
-370 IKDSDPIS
+370 IKPAEPIT

-383 TVDQEAD
+383 TLEQEAN
-390 AAAKF
+390 AAAEF
-395 FKENTNAETSAA
+395 FASATDAETTAA

-417 SFVRAMQD
+417 SFVRALQAR
-425 IGLEVEV
+425 GLEVEV
-432 TGLSGLT
+432 TGLSSLT
-439 ELPEIIDLISALKVI
+439 ELPEVVDLISALKVI
-454 SSPQAATE
+454 NSPQAATE

-493 NEVDS
+493 AEVDS
-498 SRPITLVEALD
+498 SKPITLVEALD
-509 ELRRAGSEDY
+509 ECRRPGAEDF
-519 INVSH
+519 INVSQ
-524 ASFIRLKSAAELF
+524 ASFSRLKNAAELF

-546 SITELAWAVVR
+546 SITELAWSIVR

-569 KTKSPLG
+569 KSKNPMS
-576 HLEQFISRL
+576 HLEQFISKL
-585 TEYEASTIRPT
+585 TEYESTTLRPS

-623 VIQVMSVHAAKGLE
+623 VVQVMSVHASKGLE

-674 RAQLPEFDFQAA
+674 RAQLPTFDY
-686 SSQRDLKQRFEAF
+686 SSAVSQKDLKQRFDQF
-699 QDEMRQRQLREE
+699 QDQMRQRQLREE

-740 RPLSPFLL
+740 KALSPFMLELL
-748 ELIEA
+748 ESGLI
-753 GLVSAVT
+753 SATV

-768 ALEQS
+768 TLEQT
-773 LRGSWPSIER
+773 LRGSWPSLENTAGER
-783 SGVEKLKIAADSV
+783 LERAAAAVAGHQGAIPIPSQ
-796 TGFSGF
+796 
-802 EPVRSHEL
+802 EL
-810 ALLLEERDRAHSR
+810 ALLLEERERSHTR
-823 FVPELPK
+823 FIPQIPN
-830 RLSASALVSLISSP
+830 RLSASALMQMLTSP
-844 DKFFENLRRPTPV
+844 DAFFESLRRPTPS
-857 LFSQSASEGTH
+857 LFSESAAEGTA
-868 FHSCIE
+868 FHSSIE
-874 EYFAAS
+874 DFFAQS
-880 DDAETQLTDSEIGL
+880 DDVGVTLLGSSIGA
-894 NFLGSRFADRKPFA
+894 NFLGSRFAGLTPVA
-908 IEQQIE
+908 VEQQIE

-925 LDAVFENAGL
+925 LDAVFESDGL
-935 YEVVDWKSGKTPDG
+935 FEVVDWKSGATPDAE
-949 TDLAARSI
+949 DLEKRAI
-957 QLALYRIALSEWL
+957 QLALYRIALSKWHGI
-970 SVGVEQIQVSFFFAA
+970 GVEKVRASFFFAS
-985 DGKEVAPDALLSKP
+985 DGQEISP
-999 ELEEKLAEVRKARLG
+999 ERLYSEAELVERINSIRKARQG

>member
-91 MRETEFWPKDL
+91 MRETDFWPKDL
-102 DQDFAPPV
+102 DQDFAPPM

-183 TDNQATAESA
+183 TDNQASAESA

-199 FIQHVATLP
+199 FIRHVATLP

-242 ELKQNRNLVD
+242 DLKQNRNLVD

-268 NLPYS
+268 NLPYR

-281 DTSSIQTKLLAK
+281 DTSSIQTKLLSK

-342 GGSIVAAANHI
+342 GESIVAAANHI

-370 IKDSDPIS
+370 IKGSDPIS

-383 TVDQEAD
+383 TVEQESE

-395 FKENTNAETSAA
+395 FLENTNAETSAA

-439 ELPEIIDLISALKVI
+439 ELPEIIDLIAALKVI

-524 ASFIRLKSAAELF
+524 ASFVRLKSAAELF

-569 KTKSPLG
+569 KSKSPLG

-623 VIQVMSVHAAKGLE
+623 VVQVMSVHAAKGLE

-699 QDEMRQRQLREE
+699 QDQMRQRQLREE

-748 ELIEA
+748 ELIEV
-753 GLVSAVT
+753 GLVNAVT
-760 PEPLESNP
+760 PEPLDSNP

-783 SGVEKLKIAADSV
+783 AGLEKLKLAAASV
-796 TGFSGF
+796 SGFSGF
-802 EPVRSHEL
+802 EPVRSQEL

-823 FVPELPK
+823 FIPELPK
-830 RLSASALVSLISSP
+830 RLSASAMVSLISSP
-844 DKFFENLRRPTPV
+844 EKFFENLRRPTPV
-857 LFSQSASEGTH
+857 LFSQSATEGTH

-874 EYFAAS
+874 EYFSAS
-880 DDAETQLTDSEIGL
+880 DDAETELTDTEIGA

-925 LDAVFENAGL
+925 LDAVFESEGL
-935 YEVVDWKSGKTPDG
+935 YEVVDWKSGKTPDAS
-949 TDLAARSI
+949 DLASRSI

-970 SVGVEQIQVSFFFAA
+970 GVGVEQIRVSFFFAA
-985 DGKEVAPDALLSKP
+985 DGKEVAPEALMSKP
-999 ELEEKLAEVRKARLG
+999 ELETKLAEVRRARLS

>member
-1 MANFSAQQVYSVISK
+1 
-16 HQLTAEQLAA
+16 
-26 VEGASIQ
+26 
-33 SPTLVIAGAGSGKTE
+33 
-48 LMTVRIMY
+48 
-56 LVANG
+56 
-61 FATPEQILGLT
+61 
-72 FTKKAASELSAR
+72 
-84 VLRSLYL
+84 
-91 MRETEFWPKDL
+91 
-102 DQDFAPPV
+102 
-110 ITTYNSF
+110 
-117 GNEVFR
+117 
-123 QNALAV
+123 
-129 GYEPDAQVLT
+129 
-139 ESGAVAL
+139 
-146 AKELL
+146 
-151 RSLNLDDL
+151 
-159 PQLESWEKT
+159 
-168 SDYLVERLLSVTGEL
+168 
-183 TDNQATAESA
+183 
-193 EAVLER
+193 
-199 FIQHVATLP
+199 
-208 KTEGGSSERFA
+208 
-219 YTETFLADAQQNLLF
+219 
-234 LALAKRYQ
+234 
-242 ELKQNRNLVD
+242 
-252 FSDQV
+252 
-257 SLALRAVQDGS
+257 
-268 NLPYS
+268 
-273 FVMLDEYQ
+273 
-281 DTSSIQTKLLAK
+281 
-293 LFAGLPV
+293 
-300 MAVGDPNQ
+300 
-308 AIYGWRGASDA
+308 
-319 NISGFSSD
+319 
-327 FGSSDTVT
+327 
-335 LSTCWRS
+335 
-342 GGSIVAAANHI
+342 
-353 SQPLAGLSSLQ
+353 
-364 PIILKS
+364 
-370 IKDSDPIS
+370 
-378 AEVFQ
+378 
-383 TVDQEAD
+383 
-390 AAAKF
+390 
-395 FKENTNAETSAA
+395 
-407 LLMRTKSAMP
+407 
-417 SFVRAMQD
+417 
-425 IGLEVEV
+425 
-432 TGLSGLT
+432 
-439 ELPEIIDLISALKVI
+439 
-454 SSPQAATE
+454 
-462 LMRLLSGPRW
+462 
-472 AIAPRDIAQ
+472 
-481 LAGYAKKLSRIR
+481 
-493 NEVDS
+493 
-498 SRPITLVEALD
+498 
-509 ELRRAGSEDY
+509 
-519 INVSH
+519 
-524 ASFIRLKSAAELF
+524 
-537 YRMRTQLSL
+537 
-546 SITELAWAVVR
+546 
-557 ELNIDIELFAHA
+557 
-569 KTKSPLG
+569 
-576 HLEQFISRL
+576 
-585 TEYEASTIRPT
+585 
-596 LSGLLQ
+596 
-602 WLDYALEHE
+602 
-611 SFELP
+611 
-616 KSGSKKG
+616 
-623 VIQVMSVHAAKGLE
+623 MSVHAAKGLE